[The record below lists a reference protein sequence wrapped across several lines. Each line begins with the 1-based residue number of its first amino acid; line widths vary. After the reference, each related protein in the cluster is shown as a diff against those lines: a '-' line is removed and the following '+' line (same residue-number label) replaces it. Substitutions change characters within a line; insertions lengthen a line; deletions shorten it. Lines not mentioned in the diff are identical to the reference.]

1 MFFSGVFFF
10 GAQSSNFHHFPC
22 FSGVGAQKT
31 PIFGMDGYPTLR
43 DLAGCHATSTL
54 GTTRD
59 PETNS
64 KFAPGNGWLEDEA
77 RFLLGCLGLFSGATT
92 AFDVSFREGK
102 WVNNLIHLYEWKLF
116 LSFMKSTV
124 RVFGQGLSRWSKIED
139 ANGKHAQI

>member
-1 MFFSGVFFF
+1 MG
-10 GAQSSNFHHFPC
+10 
-22 FSGVGAQKT
+22 K
-31 PIFGMDGYPTLR
+31 
-43 DLAGCHATSTL
+43 
-54 GTTRD
+54 
-59 PETNS
+59 
-64 KFAPGNGWLEDEA
+64 EDET

-102 WVNNLIHLYEWKLF
+102 WVKNLIHLYEWKFF